1 MNKTRSVDFTLIK
14 ASLMGAN
21 LKKLLLKKKLTM
33 WRIHRDCKISY
44 QTLINWKN
52 GRTPS
57 DELAERVGKYL
68 GLIKPH
74 EAEVLALQKEQVEL
88 KKKIDRLI

>member
-1 MNKTRSVDFTLIK
+1 MTKTPSISLTLVK
-14 ASLMGAN
+14 ASLIGSN
-21 LKKLLLKKKLTM
+21 LKRLLLKKNLTM
-33 WRIHRDCKISY
+33 WRIHKDCKISY

-57 DELAERVGKYL
+57 DELAERVGRHL
-68 GLIKPH
+68 GLIKPQ
-74 EAEVLALQKEQVEL
+74 EAEVLALKKEQAEL

>member
-1 MNKTRSVDFTLIK
+1 MTKTPSIDLTLVK
-14 ASLMGAN
+14 ASLMGSN
-21 LKKLLLKKKLTM
+21 LKNLLLKKKLSM
-33 WRIHRDCKISY
+33 WRIHKDCNISY

-68 GLIKPH
+68 GLIKPQ
-74 EAEVLALQKEQVEL
+74 EAEVLALIKESAEL

>member
-1 MNKTRSVDFTLIK
+1 MTKTPSIDLTLVK
-14 ASLMGAN
+14 ASLTGSN
-21 LKKLLLKKKLTM
+21 LKNLLLKKKLSM
-33 WRIHRDCKISY
+33 WRIHKDCNISY

-68 GLIKPH
+68 GLIKPQ
-74 EAEVLALQKEQVEL
+74 EAEVLALIKESAEL

>member
-1 MNKTRSVDFTLIK
+1 MNETQGIDLTLVK

-21 LKKLLLKKKLTM
+21 LKKLLLKKKLSM
-33 WRIHRDCKISY
+33 WRIHKDCNISY

-52 GRTPS
+52 GRSPS

-68 GLIKPH
+68 GLINLR
-74 EAEVLALQKEQVEL
+74 EAEVLALKREQAEL
-88 KKKIDRLI
+88 TKKIDRLI

>member
-1 MNKTRSVDFTLIK
+1 MNKTPSIDLTLVK
-14 ASLMGAN
+14 ASLRGSN
-21 LKKLLLKKKLTM
+21 LKKLLSKKNITM
-33 WRIHRDCKISY
+33 WRVHVDCNISY

-52 GRTPS
+52 GLNPS

-74 EAEVLALQKEQVEL
+74 EAEILKLKKQQNEL
-88 KKKIDRLI
+88 TKKIDRLI